1 MDLSKKAKKK
11 RDAVEDPLFR
21 LSSLIDRLEQ
31 IRTRINAAVKVWPE
45 IGRTLNPALYLLD
58 AILNDMKKLKSGLA
72 ALWQEGFEV
81 NWKE

>member
-1 MDLSKKAKKK
+1 M
-11 RDAVEDPLFR
+11 EDPLFR